1 MELDRIWG
9 CMKDKKKLSLKER
22 WKKACTAD
30 NIVDLSVDCFLLFF
44 EVLSFPILIVMRAV
58 RWVINKYLV
67 DKLKSVVKRIV
78 HWFMDHRVKRL
89 KKGQNVFRYYWW
101 LWLLSPI
108 ILVALVIGFMM
119 IWGMVAGLNLGFE
132 WLEKDI
138 KGE

>member
-1 MELDRIWG
+1 MELDRIWR

-44 EVLSFPILIVMRAV
+44 EVLSSPILIVMRAV
-58 RWVINKYLV
+58 RWFINKYLV

-78 HWFMDHRVKRL
+78 HWFMDNRVKRL
-89 KKGQNVFRYYWW
+89 AKGQNIFRYYWW

-108 ILVALVIGFMM
+108 ILVTLILGITMIYGLVTGLNIGFE
-119 IWGMVAGLNLGFE
+119 IW
-132 WLEKDI
+132 EKDI

>member
-1 MELDRIWG
+1 
-9 CMKDKKKLSLKER
+9 MKDKKKLSLKER

-44 EVLSFPILIVMRAV
+44 EVLSSPILIVMRAV
-58 RWVINKYLV
+58 RWFINKFLV

-78 HWFMDHRVKRL
+78 HWFMDNRVKRL
-89 KKGQNVFRYYWW
+89 AKRQNVFRYYWW

-108 ILVALVIGFMM
+108 ILVILILGIAMIYGLVTGLNIGFE
-119 IWGMVAGLNLGFE
+119 IW
-132 WLEKDI
+132 EKDI

>member
-1 MELDRIWG
+1 MA
-9 CMKDKKKLSLKER
+9 DKQRKKLTLRER

-44 EVLSFPILIVMRAV
+44 EVLSSPILIVMRAV
-58 RWVINKYLV
+58 RWFINKYLV
-67 DKLKSVVKRIV
+67 DKLKNLVKKIV
-78 HWFMDHRVKRL
+78 HWFMDNRVKRL

-108 ILVALVIGFMM
+108 ILIALIIGSIL
-119 IWGMVAGLNLGFE
+119 IWGMVTSLNWGFE
-132 WLEKDI
+132 WLERDI

>member
-1 MELDRIWG
+1 
-9 CMKDKKKLSLKER
+9 MKDKKKLSLKER

-44 EVLSFPILIVMRAV
+44 EVLSSPILIVMRAV

-89 KKGQNVFRYYWW
+89 KKGQHVFRYYWW

-108 ILVALVIGFMM
+108 ILTLLVIGFAL

-132 WLEKDI
+132 WFEKDI

>member
-1 MELDRIWG
+1 
-9 CMKDKKKLSLKER
+9 MKDKKKLSLKER

-44 EVLSFPILIVMRAV
+44 EVLSSPILIVMRAV
-58 RWVINKYLV
+58 RWFINKFLV

-78 HWFMDHRVKRL
+78 HWFMDNRVKRL
-89 KKGQNVFRYYWW
+89 AKGQNVLRYYWL

-108 ILVALVIGFMM
+108 ILITLILGIAMIYGLVTGLNIGFE
-119 IWGMVAGLNLGFE
+119 IW
-132 WLEKDI
+132 EKDI

>member
-1 MELDRIWG
+1 MA
-9 CMKDKKKLSLKER
+9 DKQTKKLTLPER

-44 EVLSFPILIVMRAV
+44 EVLSSPILIVMRAV
-58 RWVINKYLV
+58 RWFINKYLV
-67 DKLKSVVKRIV
+67 DKLKNLVKKIV
-78 HWFMDHRVKRL
+78 HWFMDNRVKRL

-108 ILVALVIGFMM
+108 ILIALIIGSIL
-119 IWGMVAGLNLGFE
+119 IWGMVTSLNWGFE
-132 WLEKDI
+132 WLERDI

>member
-1 MELDRIWG
+1 MA
-9 CMKDKKKLSLKER
+9 DKQTKKLTLRER

-44 EVLSFPILIVMRAV
+44 EVLSSPILIVMRAV
-58 RWVINKYLV
+58 RWFINKYLV
-67 DKLKSVVKRIV
+67 DKLKNLVKKIV
-78 HWFMDHRVKRL
+78 HWFIDNRVKRL

-108 ILVALVIGFMM
+108 ILIALIIGSIL
-119 IWGMVAGLNLGFE
+119 IWGMVTSLNWGFE
-132 WLEKDI
+132 WLERDI